1 MKIDKTLDPIRVA
14 PLRVDRVVMQP
25 HHVAHLV
32 EQPRLWPA
40 GPLGLLWTF
49 WALPA
54 TLFVMISHR
63 LIHIFSHESWTFR
76 PDIRPSNIRAKLPE
90 NHANILL
97 SGQNAPSII

>member
-1 MKIDKTLDPIRVA
+1 MPTS
-14 PLRVDRVVMQP
+14 LRGRFVR
-25 HHVAHLV
+25 
-32 EQPRLWPA
+32 PA
-40 GPLGLLWTF
+40 MRANSRPGPLCSACLLHGLLWTF

-97 SGQNAPSII
+97 SGQIAPSII